1 MTRLALAAALVATLG
16 PAAGAQPIPTVNP
29 PAAAAPAVPAP
40 PAAPVV
46 LDSPGVPVP
55 PPPAMYR
62 PNVYV
67 PPGARPGPAI
77 PLHKSGGV
85 VVGAYG
91 FYPYDTGDWLLGG
104 NEGVTRQSGSFTMV
118 APAYLPA
125 PPFARCH
132 RPNGRR

>member
-1 MTRLALAAALVATLG
+1 MTRLALAAVLVAALG
-16 PAAGAQPIPTVNP
+16 SAAGAQPIPAVNP
-29 PAAAAPAVPAP
+29 PGPPAPAVPAP
-40 PAAPVV
+40 PAVVEAPA
-46 LDSPGVPVP
+46 VPVP
-55 PPPAMYR
+55 PPPAVYR

-67 PPGARPGPAI
+67 PPAARPGPAI
-77 PLHKSGGV
+77 PYHKSGGV

-118 APAYLPA
+118 APGYLPA
-125 PPFARCH
+125 GPFAHCH